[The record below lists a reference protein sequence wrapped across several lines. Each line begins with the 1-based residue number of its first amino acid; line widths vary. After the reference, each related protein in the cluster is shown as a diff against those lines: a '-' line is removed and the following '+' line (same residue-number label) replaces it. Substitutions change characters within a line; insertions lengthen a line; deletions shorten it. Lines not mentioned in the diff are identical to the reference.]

1 VKKFTWKCEICAVTL
16 VSSSREQ
23 LEHNI
28 LAHMFKHLKRR
39 EISSLDLKREYDKI
53 VEVKQ

>member
-1 VKKFTWKCEICAVTL
+1 MTL